1 MTSSTTITIEVS
13 PPPVLDRNGVI
24 VSYRVSY
31 RKEGAEIDD
40 VMTMD
45 FLFTG
50 EDPQRLT
57 LTGLDPGSAYMYS
70 VQAATAVGAGQESF
84 NRSFTT
90 AGEGKSL
97 RTTAATHTVTCACLL
112 ASVPCS
118 PMAMNSTCL
127 LSFLLPAQSVVNVT
141 IQFLQ
146 QEYRVTES
154 EGAVSV
160 RITIG
165 TDPLA
170 STPVNLTI
178 APIDVNT
185 TYRALGTVAKSPLI
199 TGN

>member
-31 RKEGAEIDD
+31 RKEGAGIDD

-90 AGEGKSL
+90 SGECKSL
-97 RTTAATHTVTCACLL
+97 RTTAATHTVTYACLL
-112 ASVPCS
+112 ASVSCS
-118 PMAMNSTCL
+118 PIGHDLNLPPL
-127 LSFLLPAQSVVNVT
+127 LSPSSSVGGKRHHPVLAAGVPRD
-141 IQFLQ
+141 
-146 QEYRVTES
+146 RVRRGGVCQDHHRNRPTCQHT
-154 EGAVSV
+154 
-160 RITIG
+160 RQ
-165 TDPLA
+165 PHHC
-170 STPVNLTI
+170 PH
-178 APIDVNT
+178 
-185 TYRALGTVAKSPLI
+185 
-199 TGN
+199 